1 MIKKKFNIKVKGKCV
16 LCGPI
21 VGEKGKKT
29 YKYVILV
36 G

>member
-21 VGEKGKKT
+21 VGEKGKKL
-29 YKYVILV
+29 INMLF
-36 G
+36 